1 LNGGWSSTSIA
12 QGCGDAS
19 IDPRDEFSWNAG
31 SAFTS
36 PSRGNVCRT
45 APVNISAPCVRG
57 FALDPHIVLFLEHLQ
72 RAIPGKLLVIWDG
85 LSAHRSQFVRD
96 YIAGLNGH
104 ILTERLPAYAPE
116 LNPVEYIWA
125 HLKQHELPNVCA
137 KDLWHLGDRAR
148 HHLKRM
154 RRRPKLIRAFWKQS
168 ALVF

>member
-1 LNGGWSSTSIA
+1 VRPGGYGACVTPADRANQADSSLIL
-12 QGCGDAS
+12 
-19 IDPRDEFSWNAG
+19 
-31 SAFTS
+31 
-36 PSRGNVCRT
+36 V
-45 APVNISAPCVRG
+45 
-57 FALDPHIVLFLEHLQ
+57 HLQ

-154 RRRPKLIRAFWKQS
+154 RRQTDSRFLEAVPPDFGTVKWAVPQIPCSFKENVAAVVADPYWAHKGELCS
-168 ALVF
+168 VGD